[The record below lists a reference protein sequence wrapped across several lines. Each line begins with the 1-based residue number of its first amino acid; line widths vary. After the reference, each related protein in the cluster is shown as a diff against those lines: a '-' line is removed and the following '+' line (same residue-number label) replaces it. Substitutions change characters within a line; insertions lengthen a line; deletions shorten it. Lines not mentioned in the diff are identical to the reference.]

1 MPFLNLGRNYSY
13 ILYTILHLFLFSDK
27 NEEIQDLQKV
37 EVSLKD
43 PLFSNDQHNVL
54 IKSHN
59 DAVFKELHNDLMQKY
74 EYELSEKDVYANK
87 FSDLQHPTVIED
99 NHPNITFDEHL
110 KEGLKETFVDDTSSD
125 CQYSDE
131 SSTQDSY
138 SVSEPTNNDNYIMN
152 EHFPFI
158 PASEW
163 ARLGSFGLTSYEEN
177 YEVS

>member
-1 MPFLNLGRNYSY
+1 M
-13 ILYTILHLFLFSDK
+13 
-27 NEEIQDLQKV
+27 
-37 EVSLKD
+37 
-43 PLFSNDQHNVL
+43 
-54 IKSHN
+54 IKTHN

-74 EYELSEKDVYANK
+74 EYELSEKDAYANK
-87 FSDLQHPTVIED
+87 FCDLQHTTVIDD
-99 NHPNITFDEHL
+99 NNTNITFDEHL

-138 SVSEPTNNDNYIMN
+138 SVSESAIPPINNDNDNYIMN

-163 ARLGSFGLTSYEEN
+163 ARLGSFGLTNYEEN
-177 YEVS
+177 YQVS